1 MLAWIPTL
9 ALALTPPSLARS
21 DPEATAPAPRPPAPE
36 APSSPPEQQIGPPTP
51 PRPTAEGPPGP
62 PAPTWPE
69 VAAWSDSVV
78 LLEVGPAACT
88 GVVVEPAGQIATAW
102 HCVAKAPR
110 PRVRTADGRRLRA
123 RVVASAPRD
132 DLALLEVPE
141 LGLPARPLRASP
153 VRPGEALL
161 VIGNPLG
168 GEPVPPGP
176 YEGTLGGSLAAGI
189 VSAVGPRLI
198 QTDAA
203 LNPGTSGGPAF
214 DADGAVLGL
223 VSRKLPGEGLAF
235 LVHVQRL
242 RALQEEP
249 RGARRLG
256 GAVGLELALN
266 APLTAAA
273 ARSVGPRLEL
283 HLRDRLCLGALLA
296 APLDA
301 RTVALAQGRAE
312 TPVLDLSLGL
322 RQGLGQGRQAGFVEL
337 GGALLGTV
345 ETTTRADLE
354 REPLT
359 LSFRHEA
366 QPLSPAAY
374 ARLRWTAFGLRLAA
388 LPGRGEAVLSA
399 ELGWPGT
406 RLTF

>member
-1 MLAWIPTL
+1 MLAWIPSL
-9 ALALTPPSLARS
+9 ALALTPPSLAQNDPAATAPSPRPPG
-21 DPEATAPAPRPPAPE
+21 PEATSSTPKEPVEPTTPPGPAPEDPPRPPA
-36 APSSPPEQQIGPPTP
+36 SS
-51 PRPTAEGPPGP
+51 
-62 PAPTWPE
+62 WPE
-69 VAAWSDSVV
+69 VAAWSASVV

-88 GVVVEPAGQIATAW
+88 GVVIEPAGQVATAW

-132 DLALLEVPE
+132 DLALLEVPG

-176 YEGTLGGSLAAGI
+176 YEGTLGSSLAAGI
-189 VSAVGPRLI
+189 VSAVGPRLL

-214 DADGAVLGL
+214 DAEGAVLGL

-235 LVHVQRL
+235 LVPAQRL
-242 RALQEEP
+242 RALLEEP
-249 RGARRLG
+249 RGARRIG

-266 APLTAAA
+266 APLTGDA
-273 ARSVGPRLEL
+273 ARSAGPRLEL

-312 TPVLDLSLGL
+312 APVLDLSLGL
-322 RQGLGQGRQAGFVEL
+322 RQALGQGRQAGFVEL
-337 GGALLGTV
+337 GGALLGAV

-354 REPLT
+354 SEPIT

-366 QPLSPAAY
+366 LPLVPAGY

-388 LPGRGEAVLSA
+388 LPGRREAVLSA

-406 RLTF
+406 RATF